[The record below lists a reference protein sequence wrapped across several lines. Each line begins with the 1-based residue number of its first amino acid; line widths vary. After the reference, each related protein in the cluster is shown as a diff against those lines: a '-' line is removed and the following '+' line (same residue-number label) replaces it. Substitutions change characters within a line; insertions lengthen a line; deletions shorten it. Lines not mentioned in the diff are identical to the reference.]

1 MAINQNRTQLKSYQF
16 KSLAQRQPEA
26 FTSWS
31 SRLSL
36 LCFPRSLAIQMVGRC
51 AVGAGG
57 QHRQLEIS
65 EQSEIGIDDFF
76 WIPSLRTIELALS
89 GSSKNEA
96 YSVKSR
102 AKDLAKKSFSL
113 SSCMRVR
120 MRFSP
125 SNTRRRC
132 SGVTP
137 SLLNYDQAYGRPARI
152 GGDTTSMEAAHKCRR
167 RWMVSSCVPL
177 ASTRRT

>member
-113 SSCMRVR
+113 SSCMRVACACV
-120 MRFSP
+120 SLP
-125 SNTRRRC
+125 PTRGGGC
-132 SGVTP
+132 SGATS
-137 SLLNYDQAYGRPARI
+137 SLSNYDQDLWPPCP
-152 GGDTTSMEAAHKCRR
+152 HRR
-167 RWMVSSCVPL
+167 RHDEHGSC
-177 ASTRRT
+177 T